1 MTLSTMIILGVT
13 ATIVLIKLAIVAFI
27 VALATKTLVLGSK
40 SAKPQAATARMPA
53 PRTDKRR

>member
-1 MTLSTMIILGVT
+1 
-13 ATIVLIKLAIVAFI
+13 
-27 VALATKTLVLGSK
+27 VLGSK